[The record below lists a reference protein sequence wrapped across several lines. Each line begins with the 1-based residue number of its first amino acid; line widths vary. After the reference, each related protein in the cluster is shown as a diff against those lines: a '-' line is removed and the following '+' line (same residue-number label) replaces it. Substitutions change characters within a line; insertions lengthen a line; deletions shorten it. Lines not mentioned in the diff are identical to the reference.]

1 VKKQDKVILILC
13 SYSVF
18 LLVSGTFA
26 GFLLYP
32 LFNKPVTQIILP
44 PPTPAPS
51 LIVPEEEVIKIQDFD
66 RGDRWKLF
74 ADSFMM
80 NKEKSQGSLDNVTC
94 CFYETNKLMMVIE
107 SDHVSLNFY
116 EKIVIFDS
124 RVRAVSSKGIILGVD
139 KLTLKEKTNESYG
152 EGNVILLQGNNIV
165 RSDKIKADLY
175 LQTYNMIGNI
185 KMLKTRIRRA
195 DFASDMNQ

>member
-1 VKKQDKVILILC
+1 MKKQDKVILILC

>member
-51 LIVPEEEVIKIQDFD
+51 LNVPEEEVIKIQDFD

>member
-1 VKKQDKVILILC
+1 MKKQDKVILILC

-139 KLTLKEKTNESYG
+139 KLTLKEKQMNLMERVMLFSYR
-152 EGNVILLQGNNIV
+152 VII
-165 RSDKIKADLY
+165 
-175 LQTYNMIGNI
+175 
-185 KMLKTRIRRA
+185 
-195 DFASDMNQ
+195 